1 MPITTDAVA
10 ISKKAVN
17 EFIETDEYRKCKNA
31 DLIFAEFLSDDGGK
45 LFLFEPNRVFQVNE
59 NEIDEEEFIWVSI
72 DDEDNLG
79 VMGQWQE
86 SPFNFDI
93 STQMSIIVDDKS
105 KVEYLIESFDYSI
118 LEDKAFSKIC
128 KDFMDSSLEFDD
140 WYDETINQQALD
152 RILEK
157 HKDPETWNGTLE
169 DLMKSSHEINFFKDT
184 GFDCSNSTNSTFIGV
199 FEPDLKA
206 LMKYKSII
214 EDIIEDLPSGEK
226 VCAYST
232 FDTHNYELIETLA
245 KKETKITGSGFDV
258 RITGFSSSV
267 VFNKVALLIKKTIGM
282 GLKEAK
288 ELLLKFLSRQRYE
301 VYFMGF
307 IETIVSEKVE
317 EIKKEIPG
325 IKSKKAKSRLIS
337 MIASEI
343 ENITGKNHDDA
354 RDYVLYIQQ
363 NHTRDY
369 YSPVPLIT
377 VTSNQESTEIKS
389 RLESLGVKIEVAG
402 VDNFLE
408 IQKDIDKSDATDFK
422 TKLEEIGVQV
432 KIVASTKGTEP
443 YINVEVDDLI
453 SYPSIHAYGFS
464 GSGANGWNG
473 EMELDKKGV
482 SLVSLKS

>member
-1 MPITTDAVA
+1 
-10 ISKKAVN
+10 
-17 EFIETDEYRKCKNA
+17 
-31 DLIFAEFLSDDGGK
+31 
-45 LFLFEPNRVFQVNE
+45 
-59 NEIDEEEFIWVSI
+59 
-72 DDEDNLG
+72 
-79 VMGQWQE
+79 
-86 SPFNFDI
+86 
-93 STQMSIIVDDKS
+93 
-105 KVEYLIESFDYSI
+105 
-118 LEDKAFSKIC
+118 
-128 KDFMDSSLEFDD
+128 
-140 WYDETINQQALD
+140 
-152 RILEK
+152 
-157 HKDPETWNGTLE
+157 
-169 DLMKSSHEINFFKDT
+169 MKSSHEMNFFKDT

-325 IKSKKAKSRLIS
+325 IKSRKAKSRLIS

-343 ENITGKNHDDA
+343 ENLTGKNHNDA
-354 RDYVLYIQQ
+354 RDYVLHIQQ
-363 NHTRDY
+363 YHTRDY

-473 EMELDKKGV
+473 ELELDKKGV